1 MTDVPLLEFSKVR
14 AGYGEIQ
21 VLHGVSFCVPRG
33 SVLAL
38 LGANGAGKTTTL
50 RVAAGLLEAT
60 SGSLRLAGSDVTKSS
75 PVDRAQLGM
84 CLIPEG
90 RGIFRHLTV
99 AENLRMQT
107 PPWIKTSNGL
117 DAAVTAFPIL
127 GSRRKQVAGTL
138 SGGEQQM
145 VALARAWLADPSI
158 VLLDE
163 VSMGLAPTAVDT
175 IFEGLHTLVHQ
186 GTSLLIVEQYV
197 HRALEIADSVMLLDR
212 GTVAHFGPADSLE
225 ESDLLRTYLGE
236 AAAEDD
242 VTTPRVTPGRGL
254 LDQTAKK
261 GS

>member
-1 MTDVPLLEFSKVR
+1 VTDIPILEFSQVR

-21 VLHGVSFCVPRG
+21 VLHDVGFSVPKG

-50 RVAAGLLEAT
+50 RVAAGMLAPT
-60 SGSLRLAGSDVTKSS
+60 CGCLRLAGSDMTNWSS
-75 PVDRAQLGM
+75 VDRARSGL

-90 RGIFRHLTV
+90 RGIFHHLTV

-107 PPWIKTSNGL
+107 PPWIKAGNGL
-117 DAAVTAFPIL
+117 DAAVEAFPIL

-145 VALARAWLADPSI
+145 VALARAWLANPSI

-175 IFEGLHTLVHQ
+175 IFAGLHALVRE

-197 HRALEIADSVMLLDR
+197 HRALGIADFVMLLDR
-212 GTVAHFGPADSLE
+212 GTVAHFGPAASVE

-236 AAAEDD
+236 AAADD
-242 VTTPRVTPGRGL
+242 DFSTQLGGR
-254 LDQTAKK
+254 
-261 GS
+261 S